1 MRTVLRS
8 MLGLAV
14 VGSIVWSGAARADG
28 PSKEQ
33 CVNAYQGAQ
42 VDLKQSA
49 LGSAREKIA
58 ICLASSCPRVLQ
70 TDCADWLKNIDA
82 RQPSVVLSFQGKD
95 GTPMTGVTATLDGK
109 PFAGK
114 TDGRAV
120 DVDPGEHTFTFAPPG
135 EAKVDVRVIVR
146 EGEKSQKVDAISKLY
161 VAPKP
166 PPGSGPLASQQQP
179 VRTERPVPW
188 QVYALGGVGLA
199 GVGSFAGFGIS
210 GTRGKADLDKCKPA
224 CAEDDV
230 SSVRTRF
237 IVADISLAVSIVA
250 VAAATV
256 FFVTRPEVAVGA
268 DKGTA
273 TSKPR
278 ARTAGLT
285 WLGTGV
291 RVEL

>member
-1 MRTVLRS
+1 MRTVFRS

-14 VGSIVWSGAARADG
+14 VGSVIWSGAARAEG

-58 ICLASSCPRVLQ
+58 ICLASSCPHVLQ
-70 TDCADWLKNIDA
+70 TDCADWLKSIDA

-161 VAPKP
+161 VTTKP
-166 PPGSGPLASQQQP
+166 TSTMTPPASPQP
-179 VRTERPVPW
+179 ARTERPVPW

-237 IVADISLAVSIVA
+237 VVADISLAVSIVA
-250 VAAATV
+250 VAAATI
-256 FFVTRPEVAVGA
+256 FFVTRPEVPVGA

-273 TSKPR
+273 TTKPR
-278 ARTAGLT
+278 ARTAGVT

>member
-1 MRTVLRS
+1 MRTVFRS
-8 MLGLAV
+8 MLGLAA

-42 VDLKQSA
+42 VDLKASA

-58 ICLASSCPRVLQ
+58 ICLASSCPHVLQ
-70 TDCADWLKNIDA
+70 TDCADWLKTIDA

-95 GTPMTGVTATLDGK
+95 GSPVNGVLATLDGK
-109 PFAGK
+109 PFTGK

-120 DVDPGEHTFTFAPPG
+120 DVDPGEHTFTFSPPG
-135 EAKVDVRVIVR
+135 EPKVDVRVIVR
-146 EGEKSQKVDAISKLY
+146 EGEKSQKVDAVSKLY
-161 VAPKP
+161 VAPKALTTTP
-166 PPGSGPLASQQQP
+166 PPAAPPA
-179 VRTERPVPW
+179 RTERPVPW

-256 FFVTRPEVAVGA
+256 FFVTRPEVPASA

-273 TSKPR
+273 TVKPR
-278 ARTAGLT
+278 TRTAGVT

>member
-1 MRTVLRS
+1 
-8 MLGLAV
+8 MLGLAAAC
-14 VGSIVWSGAARADG
+14 SLVWSGAARADG

-42 VDLKQSA
+42 VDLKASA

-58 ICLASSCPRVLQ
+58 ICLASSCPHVLQ
-70 TDCADWLKNIDA
+70 TDCADWLKTIDA

-95 GTPMTGVTATLDGK
+95 GSPVNGVTATVDGK
-109 PFAGK
+109 PFTGK

-120 DVDPGEHTFTFAPPG
+120 DVDPGEHVFSFSPPG
-135 EAKVDVRVIVR
+135 EPKVDVRVIVR
-146 EGEKSQKVDAISKLY
+146 EGEKSQKVDAVSKLY
-161 VAPKP
+161 VAPKALTTTP
-166 PPGSGPLASQQQP
+166 PPAAPAP
-179 VRTERPVPW
+179 RTERPVPW

-237 IVADISLAVSIVA
+237 IVADVSLAVSLVA
-250 VAAATV
+250 VAAATI
-256 FFVTRPEVAVGA
+256 FFVTRPEVPVSA

-273 TSKPR
+273 KVKPST
-278 ARTAGLT
+278 RTADVT